1 MEFNVKNKRTM
12 KKRKYTTPRM
22 EEMQMRAINMLAMS
36 GAEQTDMGVFPSKE
50 EDASNALANPFRRRG
65 F

>member
-1 MEFNVKNKRTM
+1 M
-12 KKRKYTTPRM
+12 KKRKYTTPQM
-22 EEMQMRAINMLAMS
+22 EEMQMRAVSLLAMS